1 MRKINIEKYSNL
13 LLNLDLFKDFKEE
26 QLILLFKNAPYAVN
40 TYTKGQIIH
49 LQNEVCSAMDIVLE
63 GEVSVQKI
71 DSSGNI
77 LKIIV
82 FSNADI
88 LGANLLFS
96 SKHVYPMTIVSECRS
111 VILHIYKELILELCH
126 SNDRFMSGLMTEIAD
141 KSLMLTEKI
150 DAISMKT
157 IRQRIVDY
165 LGYQYYLQKSYVIR
179 LNISKKE
186 LAERLGIQRSSLS
199 RELQKMRLDG
209 LLEYDAKTIT
219 VKDTGIITSRNL
231 TAGK

>member
-1 MRKINIEKYSNL
+1 MRINIEMYSNL
-13 LLNLDLFKDFKEE
+13 LLSLDLFKDFKEE
-26 QLILLFKNAPYAVN
+26 QFIQLFKNVRYSIN
-40 TYTKGQIIH
+40 TYSKGQVIH

-82 FSNADI
+82 FSGSDI

-96 SKHVYPMTIVSECRS
+96 SKHVYPMTIVSESRS
-111 VILHIYKELILELCH
+111 VILHIYKELILTLCH
-126 SNDRFMSGLMTEIAD
+126 SNQRFMSGIMTEIAD

-157 IRQRIVDY
+157 IRQRITEF
-165 LGYQYYLQKSYVIR
+165 LEYQYYLQNSYVIR
-179 LNISKKE
+179 LTISKKD

-199 RELQKMRLDG
+199 RELQKMRTDG
-209 LLEYDAKTIT
+209 LLEYDSSTIT
-219 VKDTGIITSRNL
+219 VKETGLIRNGNSFG
-231 TAGK
+231 GK

>member
-1 MRKINIEKYSNL
+1 MKINIEMYSNL
-13 LLNLDLFKDFKEE
+13 LLSLDLFKDFKEE
-26 QLILLFKNAPYAVN
+26 QFIQLFKNARYSIN
-40 TYTKGQIIH
+40 TYSKSQVIH

-82 FSNADI
+82 FSGSDI

-96 SKHVYPMTIVSECRS
+96 SKHVYPMTIVSESRS
-111 VILHIYKELILELCH
+111 VILHIYKELVLSLCH
-126 SNDRFMSGLMTEIAD
+126 SNDRFMSGIMTEIAD
-141 KSLMLTEKI
+141 KSLKLTEKI

-157 IRQRIVDY
+157 IRQKIVEY

-179 LNISKKE
+179 LHISKKE

-199 RELQKMRLDG
+199 RELQKMRSDG
-209 LLEYDAKTIT
+209 LLEYDTRTIT
-219 VKDTGIITSRNL
+219 VKDIGILKNMV
-231 TAGK
+231 

>member
-1 MRKINIEKYSNL
+1 MKINIEMYSEL
-13 LLNLDLFKDFKEE
+13 LLSLGLFKDFKKE
-26 QLILLFKNAPYAVN
+26 QFIQLFKNARYSIN
-40 TYTKGQIIH
+40 IYGKGQVIH

-82 FSNADI
+82 FSGSDI

-96 SKHVYPMTIVSECRS
+96 SKHVYPMTIVSESRS
-111 VILHIYKELILELCH
+111 VIQHIYKELILTLCH
-126 SNDRFMSGLMTEIAD
+126 SNDRFMSGIMTAIAD

-157 IRQRIVDY
+157 IRQRITEF
-165 LGYQYYLQKSYVIR
+165 LGYQYYLQNSYVIR
-179 LNISKKE
+179 LNISKKD

-199 RELQKMRLDG
+199 RELQKMREDG
-209 LLEYDAKTIT
+209 LLEYDSRTIT
-219 VKDTGIITSRNL
+219 VKDTGLISDLFLNGL
-231 TAGK
+231 TL

>member
-1 MRKINIEKYSNL
+1 MKINIEMYSNL
-13 LLNLDLFKDFKEE
+13 LLSLDLFKDFKEE
-26 QLILLFKNAPYAVN
+26 QFIQLFKNARYSIN
-40 TYTKGQIIH
+40 TYSKGQVIH

-82 FSNADI
+82 FSGSDI

-96 SKHVYPMTIVSECRS
+96 SKHVYPMTIVSESRS
-111 VILHIYKELILELCH
+111 VILHIYKELILSLCH
-126 SNDRFMSGLMTEIAD
+126 SNERFMSGIMTEIAD

-157 IRQRIVDY
+157 IRQKIVEY

-179 LNISKKE
+179 LHISKKE

-199 RELQKMRLDG
+199 RELQKMRSDG
-209 LLEYDAKTIT
+209 LLEYDTRTLT
-219 VKDTGIITSRNL
+219 VKDIGILKNIV
-231 TAGK
+231 

>member
-1 MRKINIEKYSNL
+1 MRKIKIEMYSNL
-13 LLNLDLFKDFKEE
+13 LLRLDLFKDFKEE
-26 QLILLFKNAPYAVN
+26 QFIQLFKNARYAIN
-40 TYTKGQIIH
+40 SYKKGQVIH

-77 LKIIV
+77 LKITV
-82 FSNADI
+82 FSGADI
-88 LGANLLFS
+88 LGANLLFT
-96 SKHVYPMTIVSECRS
+96 SKHAYPMTIVSESRS

-157 IRQRIVDY
+157 IRQRIVEY
-165 LGYQYYLQKSYVIR
+165 LEYQYYLQKSYVIR
-179 LNISKKE
+179 LNITKKE

-199 RELQKMRLDG
+199 RELQKMRTDG
-209 LLEYDAKTIT
+209 LLEYDSRTIT
-219 VKDTGIITSRNL
+219 VKETGLIRNGDRFG
-231 TAGK
+231 GK

>member
-1 MRKINIEKYSNL
+1 MKINIEMYSNL
-13 LLNLDLFKDFKEE
+13 LLSLDLFKDFKEE
-26 QLILLFKNAPYAVN
+26 QFIQLFKNARYSIN
-40 TYTKGQIIH
+40 TYSKGQVIH

-82 FSNADI
+82 FSGSDI

-96 SKHVYPMTIVSECRS
+96 SKHVYPMTIVSESRS
-111 VILHIYKELILELCH
+111 VILHIYKELVLSLCH
-126 SNDRFMSGLMTEIAD
+126 SNDRFMSGIMTEIAD

-157 IRQRIVDY
+157 IRQRITEF
-165 LGYQYYLQKSYVIR
+165 LEYQYYLQNSYVIR
-179 LNISKKE
+179 LTISKKD

-199 RELQKMRLDG
+199 RELQKMRTDG
-209 LLEYDAKTIT
+209 LLEYDSRTIT
-219 VKDTGIITSRNL
+219 VKETGLIRNGNSFG
-231 TAGK
+231 GK